1 MGSRRPSTPAM
12 SPASTAQAMAWAVE
26 AGLIAGVDGRL
37 DPTGQ
42 ATRAQTAVI
51 LTRMCRNVLELP

>member
-1 MGSRRPSTPAM
+1 
-12 SPASTAQAMAWAVE
+12 MAWAVE